1 MILGASFGLT
11 CLIPLERDY
20 RYGFCVV
27 RPSTPAED
35 ICRPVSILQATVRM
49 TTGRTIA
56 GIILVILGLLFL
68 FSAYY
73 EIIGVIFVVVGV
85 VLLWRR
91 NPPRS
96 MPDAAVR
103 A

>member
-1 MILGASFGLT
+1 
-11 CLIPLERDY
+11 
-20 RYGFCVV
+20 
-27 RPSTPAED
+27 
-35 ICRPVSILQATVRM
+35 M